1 MNPCYTGL
9 VEISNLQLVYF
20 SGVYLEIGK
29 SIKII
34 VVVYNRW
41 VLQGSVL
48 FALLGRTLRQ
58 IINSIYL
65 SHHRLYLLD
74 KKKNRMSVR

>member
-1 MNPCYTGL
+1 MNPCYTAL

-20 SGVYLEIGK
+20 SGVRLEIGK
-29 SIKII
+29 TIKTI

-58 IINSIYL
+58 RINSIYL
-65 SHHRLYLLD
+65 RHHRP
-74 KKKNRMSVR
+74 